1 MGEFI
6 YYTKQVR
13 PRQCNS
19 ALQST
24 TPIRLLP
31 TSEGRKVIWNNT
43 ADPQGGWEYY
53 QVQHGPTVREE
64 LCLKFSG
71 RTGAPFKEHYFY
83 RIMNTDTWELIPS
96 TEKGTHFNTP
106 FDTVL
111 LIKINNGED
120 CSAGSHA

>member
-13 PRQCNS
+13 PQQYNS
-19 ALQST
+19 AIQSM

-31 TSEGRKVIWNNT
+31 TVQGRKIIWNNNG
-43 ADPQGGWEYY
+43 DPQGGWEYN
-53 QVQHGPTVREE
+53 QVQGGSTVREE

-71 RTGAPFKEHYFY
+71 RTGAPLKEHYFH
-83 RIMNTDTWELIPS
+83 RITNTDTWELI

-106 FDTVL
+106 FDTVM
-111 LIKINNGED
+111 LIKVHNNGEE
-120 CSAGSHA
+120 CSDGSHA